1 MLLMDFFPLNVWIR
15 QKQEPNGY
23 FLILVTQ
30 VISEG
35 QLGGG
40 EGIIEGTPSKDAVRG
55 IGGWHRFY
63 PLAGSPGRGA
73 A

>member
-1 MLLMDFFPLNVWIR
+1 MPSLIRLKDFFIKIVLFLHNVFDGYFFPLNVWIR

-35 QLGGG
+35 QVGG
-40 EGIIEGTPSKDAVRG
+40 V
-55 IGGWHRFY
+55 GGY
-63 PLAGSPGRGA
+63 N
-73 A
+73 